1 MSVQVICSACGTAQP
16 TGSSFC
22 AVCGTKMPSTAAP
35 YGAPVGEAPSSGREP
50 SIAVTTEREVAVA
63 TQRAAPFLRPADAA
77 APRTGLDG
85 APVAGTGRRFVAFL
99 VDAAAVF
106 LVFAAVLLGGGAV
119 AGVSATALASVTTQ
133 AEAQA
138 LLGSLLVVYAVA
150 GASSLACWVGIWA
163 WEGSTGR
170 TLGNLA
176 TGVRSVRAE
185 DRSPLGFGRAALRW
199 IITFLGALALGIGEL
214 LVVLSP
220 AFDSS
225 GRNQGWQDKAAKALV
240 LDVRGLQDGSAT
252 AGVVGQPGAQPV
264 ATPPS
269 GYRGPSPSGHVPVAG
284 AFGAQPASPAPGA
297 GVAPV
302 GDPWAFPQ
310 QPPQPLAV
318 PADGLITGV
327 PRAEPRPA
335 SAPVVPQQGPA
346 PVAPQPGPVP
356 LEAPP
361 ATATTAPAAAHEEPD
376 WDSTRLS
383 AREIR
388 REANEA
394 DVTPWAVLELESG
407 QRVPLSGPA
416 LVGRNPQAT
425 GAEARTLVRVEDPTR
440 SVSKTHAELGFDA
453 GSLWVQDRGSTN
465 GTVLLPPGAAPVA
478 LDPGVRVPVPVGSV
492 ITVGD
497 RRIVVHPGS
506 VA

>member
-1 MSVQVICSACGTAQP
+1 MSEQLSCSACGTAQP
-16 TGSSFC
+16 AGSSFC
-22 AVCGTKMPSTAAP
+22 AVCGTKMPSTAVP
-35 YGAPVGEAPSSGREP
+35 YGAPVGDAPSSGREP
-50 SIAVTTEREVAVA
+50 SIAVTTERDVAAA
-63 TQRAAPFLRPADAA
+63 TQRAVPFLRRTDAA
-77 APRTGLDG
+77 APRAGLDG
-85 APVAGTGRRFVAFL
+85 APVAGTGRRFLAFL
-99 VDAAAVF
+99 VDAAAVSV
-106 LVFAAVLLGGGAV
+106 VFAAVLLGGGAV

-133 AEAQA
+133 ADAQA
-138 LLGSLLVVYAVA
+138 LLGRLLFVYAVA
-150 GASSLACWVGIWA
+150 GAVSLASWVGIWV

-252 AGVVGQPGAQPV
+252 VGVVGKPSTQPV
-264 ATPPS
+264 AANPS
-269 GYRGPSPSGHVPVAG
+269 GYGGSSASGHVPVTG
-284 AFGAQPASPAPGA
+284 AFAAQPASPAPGA
-297 GVAPV
+297 GPAPV

-310 QPPQPLAV
+310 QPQRPSLV

-327 PRAEPRPA
+327 PGAVPQPGP
-335 SAPVVPQQGPA
+335 APVAPQPGPA

-356 LEAPP
+356 LGGP
-361 ATATTAPAAAHEEPD
+361 ATTATPAPAYEEPD

-388 REANEA
+388 REAHEA
-394 DVTPWAVLELESG
+394 APTPGAVLELESG

-425 GAEARTLVRVEDPTR
+425 GAEATTLVRVEDPTR

-453 GSLWVQDRGSTN
+453 GGLWVQDRGSTN
-465 GTVLLPPGAAPVA
+465 GTVLLPPGGAPVA

-497 RRIVVHPGS
+497 RRIVVHPGP

>member
-1 MSVQVICSACGTAQP
+1 MSEQLSCSACGTAQP
-16 TGSSFC
+16 AGSSFC
-22 AVCGTKMPSTAAP
+22 AVCGTKMPSTAVP
-35 YGAPVGEAPSSGREP
+35 YGAPVGGAPSSGREP
-50 SIAVTTEREVAVA
+50 SIAITTERDVAAA
-63 TQRAAPFLRPADAA
+63 TQRAVPFLRRTDAA
-77 APRTGLDG
+77 APQTGLDG

-99 VDAAAVF
+99 VDAAAVS

-119 AGVSATALASVTTQ
+119 AGVSPTALASVTTP
-133 AEAQA
+133 AEAQV
-138 LLGSLLVVYAVA
+138 LLGRLLFACAVA
-150 GASSLACWVGIWA
+150 GAVSLACWGGIWF
-163 WEGSTGR
+163 WEGRTGR

-240 LDVRGLQDGSAT
+240 LDVRGLHDGNAEVG
-252 AGVVGQPGAQPV
+252 AVGQPSTHQV

-269 GYRGPSPSGHVPVAG
+269 GYRGPSPSGPLPAG
-284 AFGAQPASPAPGA
+284 SFAAQTGGQAPGA
-297 GVAPV
+297 GAAPV

-310 QPPQPLAV
+310 QSQQAPVAPV
-318 PADGLITGV
+318 GGLITGV
-327 PRAEPRPA
+327 PGAASPSG
-335 SAPVVPQQGPA
+335 SAPVTPSPALGPLAVP
-346 PVAPQPGPVP
+346 
-356 LEAPP
+356 
-361 ATATTAPAAAHEEPD
+361 ATTATPAPAHEEPD

-388 REANEA
+388 HEAHEA
-394 DVTPWAVLELESG
+394 TPTPGAVLELESG
-407 QRVPLSGPA
+407 QRVPLTGPA
-416 LVGRNPQAT
+416 LVGRNPQAS
-425 GAEARTLVRVEDPTR
+425 GGEARTLVRVEDPTR
-440 SVSKTHAELGFDA
+440 SVSKTHVELGFDA
-453 GSLWVQDRGSTN
+453 GGLWVQDRGSTN
-465 GTVLLPPGAAPVA
+465 GTVLLRPGGAPVA

-506 VA
+506 GA

>member
-1 MSVQVICSACGTAQP
+1 MSEQLSCSACGTAQP
-16 TGSSFC
+16 AGSSFC
-22 AVCGTKMPSTAAP
+22 AVCGTKMPSTAVP
-35 YGAPVGEAPSSGREP
+35 YGAPVGDAPSSGHEP
-50 SIAVTTEREVAVA
+50 SIAITTEREVAAA
-63 TQRAAPFLRPADAA
+63 TQRAVPFLRRTDAA
-77 APRTGLDG
+77 APQAGLDG

-99 VDAAAVF
+99 LDAAAVF

-119 AGVSATALASVTTQ
+119 AGVSPTALAAVTNQ
-133 AEAQA
+133 AEAQE
-138 LLGSLLVVYAVA
+138 LIGNLLVVYAAA
-150 GASSLACWVGIWA
+150 GAVSLACWVGIWV
-163 WEGSTGR
+163 WEGRTGR

-240 LDVRGLQDGSAT
+240 LDVRGLQDGST
-252 AGVVGQPGAQPV
+252 KVGVVGRPSTHQV

-269 GYRGPSPSGHVPVAG
+269 GYRDPSPSGSVPAG
-284 AFGAQPASPAPGA
+284 SFAAQPAGQAPAAGA
-297 GVAPV
+297 GPV

-310 QPPQPLAV
+310 QPQQPSVAPV
-318 PADGLITGV
+318 DGLITGV
-327 PRAEPRPA
+327 PGA
-335 SAPVVPQQGPA
+335 APLSGPA
-346 PVAPQPGPVP
+346 PVTPPPGQAPLAVP
-356 LEAPP
+356 A
-361 ATATTAPAAAHEEPD
+361 ATATPAPAPEEPD

-388 REANEA
+388 REA
-394 DVTPWAVLELESG
+394 TPVPEVVLELESG
-407 QRVPLSGPA
+407 QRVPLTGPA
-416 LVGRNPQAT
+416 LVGRNPQST
-425 GAEARTLVRVEDPTR
+425 GAEAKTLVRVEDPTR
-440 SVSKTHAELGFDA
+440 SVSKTHVELGFDA
-453 GSLWVQDRGSTN
+453 GGLWVQDRGSTN
-465 GTVLLPPGAAPVA
+465 GTVLLRPGGASVA

-506 VA
+506 GA

>member
-22 AVCGTKMPSTAAP
+22 AVCGTKMPSTASP

-99 VDAAAVF
+99 VDATAVF
-106 LVFAAVLLGGGAV
+106 LVFAAVLLGGGA
-119 AGVSATALASVTTQ
+119 ARGVSATALASVTTE

-138 LLGSLLVVYAVA
+138 VLGSLLVVYAVA

-225 GRNQGWQDKAAKALV
+225 GRKQGWQDKAAKALV
-240 LDVRGLQDGSAT
+240 LDVRGLQDPSAR
-252 AGVVGQPGAQPV
+252 AGVVGEPSAQPV

-269 GYRGPSPSGHVPVAG
+269 GYRGSSPSGHVPVAG
-284 AFGAQPASPAPGA
+284 AFATQPASPAPGA
-297 GVAPV
+297 GPAPV

-310 QPPQPLAV
+310 QPPQPSVV

-327 PRAEPRPA
+327 PRA
-335 SAPVVPQQGPA
+335 VPQPGSA
-346 PVAPQPGPVP
+346 PVAPQPGPAP
-356 LEAPP
+356 LGGPP
-361 ATATTAPAAAHEEPD
+361 TTAAPAPAPSHEEPD

-394 DVTPWAVLELESG
+394 SAAPVAVLELESG

-425 GAEARTLVRVEDPTR
+425 GGEALTLVRVEDPTR

-453 GSLWVQDRGSTN
+453 GILWVQDRGSTN
-465 GTVLLPPGAAPVA
+465 GTVLLPPGGAPVA
-478 LDPGVRVPVPVGSV
+478 LDPGVRVSVPVGSV